1 MANTETGARMSSTLK
16 KERILNAGE
25 LTSHGHIEGRRMM
38 LEILEAGI
46 QAADPYYAMLRIM
59 HRDGD
64 RLVFRGEHFE
74 PEGSPRSGD
83 EVIDLNEIGRIF
95 VFGAGKGIQRAA
107 RAVEDVLDDRLSG
120 GHVIAKHGEDLIL
133 ERVGVTFG
141 AHPVPDEG
149 CVAGCRRII
158 EMSADLRPDDLA
170 ITMIGNGIGSL
181 LTLPVDGV
189 SLDDVQRTVYLF
201 QIEHGGP
208 TVDLIPIRNHL
219 DQIKGG
225 QFSRYLQPARAI
237 HLLAFHTAPYEAVMT
252 TPRYR
257 WLHTMPDE
265 STHADAIRSLKKW
278 DCWDDAPAS
287 VRDYLTNPDPNRET
301 LKIAEFEAMDS
312 RIFCLFPKELA
323 VVNTAVKKAR
333 EMGIKAHMIYNNYNM
348 MAEAMQVG
356 KVVSNMALHTE
367 IDGEPFEPPCAL
379 IGGGE
384 LLVTVGKERG
394 MGGRN
399 QEFAVSAAVEIDG
412 CRHIVVGA
420 VDSDGTDG
428 PGHQFVEG
436 REEVPVLAGGIID
449 GDTARRARELGIDL
463 RDVLK
468 RHDTS
473 PALYAVGDAVVTN
486 MAMSLG
492 DLNVALILGRS
503 TAEETGRGHNWM

>member
-1 MANTETGARMSSTLK
+1 MSSIVT
-16 KERILNAGE
+16 KEQILNAGT
-25 LTSHGHIEGRRMM
+25 LTSHGHDEGRQMM
-38 LEILEAGI
+38 LEILKAGI
-46 QAADPYYAMLRIM
+46 QAADPYYAMLRVM

-64 RLVFRGEHFE
+64 TLTFRGGPFE
-74 PEGSPRSGD
+74 PAGSPRCGD
-83 EVIDLNEIGRIF
+83 EIIDLSRPGRIF

-107 RAVEDVLDDRLSG
+107 KAVEDVLGDRLAG
-120 GHVIAKHGEDLIL
+120 GHVIDKQGGDLIL
-133 ERVGVTFG
+133 ARIGVTFG

-149 CVAGCRRII
+149 CTAGCRRII
-158 EMSADLRPDDLA
+158 EMSEDLRPDDLV

-189 SLDDVQRTVYLF
+189 SLEDVQRTVYLF

-225 QFSRYLQPARAI
+225 QFSKYLRPARAI
-237 HLLAFHTAPYEAVMT
+237 HILAFHTAPYQDVMT
-252 TPRYR
+252 APRYR

-265 STHADAIRSLKKW
+265 TTHADAIDALRKW
-278 DCWDDAPAS
+278 DCLDEVPAS
-287 VRDYLTNPDPNRET
+287 VRGYLSNPDPARET
-301 LKIAEFEAMDS
+301 LKIADFEKMDS
-312 RIFCLFPKELA
+312 RIFCLFPKNLS
-323 VVNTAVKKAR
+323 VVHTAIRKAR
-333 EMGIKAHMIYNNYNM
+333 EMGIKTHMLYNNYSM
-348 MAEAMQVG
+348 MGEASQVG
-356 KVVSNMALHTE
+356 KVVGNMALHTE
-367 IDGEPFEPPCAL
+367 IDGAPFEPPCAL

-399 QEFAVSAAVEIDG
+399 QEFATSAAVEIDG

-428 PGHQFVEG
+428 PGHQFVDG
-436 REEVPVLAGGIID
+436 REDVPVLAGGIVD
-449 GDTARRARELGIDL
+449 GETARRARELGIDL

-473 PALYAVGDAVVTN
+473 PALYALDDGVITN
-486 MAMSLG
+486 MAMSMG

-503 TAEETGRGHNWM
+503 TLEETGRTL

>member
-1 MANTETGARMSSTLK
+1 MSHTLE
-16 KERILNAGE
+16 KERILNADA
-25 LTSHGHIEGRRMM
+25 LLSHGHEEGRKLM

-46 QAADPYYAMLRIM
+46 QAADPYYAILRVM
-59 HRDGD
+59 RREGD
-64 RLVFRGEHFE
+64 RLIFSGELFE
-74 PEGSPRSGD
+74 PAGGPRSGD
-83 EVIDLNEIGRIF
+83 EIIDLNQAGRIF

-107 RAVEDVLDDRLSG
+107 RAVEDVLGDRLTG

-133 ERVGVTFG
+133 DRVGVTFG

-158 EMSADLRPDDLA
+158 EMSKDLCSDDFV

-189 SLDDVQRTVYLF
+189 TLDDVQRTVRLF

-225 QFSRYLQPARAI
+225 QFSKYMQPARAI
-237 HLLAFHTAPYEAVMT
+237 HILAFHTASYTAVLT
-252 TPRYR
+252 NPRYR

-265 STHADAIRSLKKW
+265 TTHVDAIEALKKW
-278 DCWDDAPAS
+278 NCWDDAPGS
-287 VRDYLTNPDPNRET
+287 VRKYLSDPPHGNET
-301 LKIAEFEAMDS
+301 LSIAEFEKMDS
-312 RIFCLFPKELA
+312 RIFCLFPMEYA
-323 VVNTAVKKAR
+323 VVNTAVAKAR
-333 EMGIKAHMIYNNYNM
+333 EMGITTHVLYNNYSM

-356 KVVSNMALHTE
+356 KVVSNLALHTE

-384 LLVTVGKERG
+384 LLVTVGQDGG
-394 MGGRN
+394 MGGRD
-399 QEFAVSAAVEIDG
+399 QEFAVSAAVEIEG
-412 CRHIVVGA
+412 CRHIIVGS

-428 PGHQFVEG
+428 PGHQFVDG
-436 REEVPVLAGGIID
+436 REEVPVLAGGIVD

-463 RDVLK
+463 NDVLK

-473 PALYAVGDAVVTN
+473 PALHALDDGIVTT
-486 MAMSLG
+486 MAMSMG
-492 DLNVALILGRS
+492 DLSVALILDRS
-503 TAEETGRGHNWM
+503 TPEETGRGRNWT